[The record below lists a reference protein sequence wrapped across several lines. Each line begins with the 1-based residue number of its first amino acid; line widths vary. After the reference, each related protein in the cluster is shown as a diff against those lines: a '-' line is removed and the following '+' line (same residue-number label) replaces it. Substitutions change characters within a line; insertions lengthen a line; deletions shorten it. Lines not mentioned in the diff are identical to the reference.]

1 MLQEN
6 TTTKIFFGL
15 INMTPA
21 KRNTAYSIVIMVL
34 LGYAVNRLWMANE
47 ASHKREYDS
56 LMNLYEISQQE
67 KKDLKK
73 ELEKVYKEKEQLYM
87 SKFGNYDSIINL
99 NKKIIELK
107 ELKK

>member
-1 MLQEN
+1 MPQEN

-67 KKDLKK
+67 KKR
-73 ELEKVYKEKEQLYM
+73 LEKGTRKSVQGKGAVVYV
-87 SKFGNYDSIINL
+87 
-99 NKKIIELK
+99 
-107 ELKK
+107 

>member
-1 MLQEN
+1 MPEEN

-56 LMNLYEISQQE
+56 LMKLYEISQQE
-67 KKDLKK
+67 KR
-73 ELEKVYKEKEQLYM
+73 LEKGTRKSVQRKGAVVYVKVWKL
-87 SKFGNYDSIINL
+87 
-99 NKKIIELK
+99 
-107 ELKK
+107 